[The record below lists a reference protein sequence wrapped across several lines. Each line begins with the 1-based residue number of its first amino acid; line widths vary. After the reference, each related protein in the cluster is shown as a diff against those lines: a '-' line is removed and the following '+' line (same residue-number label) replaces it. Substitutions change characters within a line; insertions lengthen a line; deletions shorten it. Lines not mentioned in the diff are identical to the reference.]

1 MIIGPRSALFPNL
14 GLIVIDEEHE
24 GSYKSEQTPKY
35 HAREVAIKK
44 AQMEGASVIL
54 GSATP
59 SVESYKHA
67 LDGTYRLWELTKRAK
82 EAVLPQ
88 VYIEDLREELKW
100 ETAACSAED

>member
-1 MIIGPRSALFPNL
+1 MDVIIGPRSALFVPFQNL

-54 GSATP
+54 GSANTI
-59 SVESYKHA
+59 S
-67 LDGTYRLWELTKRAK
+67 
-82 EAVLPQ
+82 
-88 VYIEDLREELKW
+88 
-100 ETAACSAED
+100 

>member
-1 MIIGPRSALFPNL
+1 MSILNSRLSKGEKYDQWLRAKRGDIDVIIGPRSALFVPFPNL

-54 GSATP
+54 RFSNTIYGQ
-59 SVESYKHA
+59 
-67 LDGTYRLWELTKRAK
+67 L
-82 EAVLPQ
+82 
-88 VYIEDLREELKW
+88 
-100 ETAACSAED
+100 